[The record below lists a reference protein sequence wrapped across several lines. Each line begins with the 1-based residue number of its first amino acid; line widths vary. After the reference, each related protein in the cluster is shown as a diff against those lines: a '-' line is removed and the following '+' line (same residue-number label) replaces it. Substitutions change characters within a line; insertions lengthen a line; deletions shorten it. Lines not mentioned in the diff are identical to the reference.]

1 MHSRGSLPHVPG
13 LANHQRGATLQ
24 RRRWKLVTLGIG
36 CAATRMRLGLHKD
49 ASERMVRLSLW
60 KSLFGSG
67 RKRSAET
74 ASTAKQAE
82 HKGFTIEARPYQ
94 EGGQYQ
100 TAGVI
105 SKDVDGV
112 RKEHRFIRADR
123 FTTLDDAVEFCLSKG
138 RQIVDEQGDRL
149 FG

>member
-1 MHSRGSLPHVPG
+1 
-13 LANHQRGATLQ
+13 
-24 RRRWKLVTLGIG
+24 
-36 CAATRMRLGLHKD
+36 MRY
-49 ASERMVRLSLW
+49 ERTARLSLW

-74 ASTAKQAE
+74 ASKAE

-100 TAGVI
+100 TAGLI

-112 RKEHRFIRADR
+112 RKEHRFVRADR

>member
-1 MHSRGSLPHVPG
+1 MTRLP
-13 LANHQRGATLQ
+13 
-24 RRRWKLVTLGIG
+24 
-36 CAATRMRLGLHKD
+36 
-49 ASERMVRLSLW
+49 LW

-67 RKRSAET
+67 RQQSAE
-74 ASTAKQAE
+74 AAATAKQAE
-82 HKGFTIEARPYQ
+82 HKGFTIEARPYR

-149 FG
+149 LGEGGDSKQT